1 MSFAEY
7 KAVFAKK
14 KSNDP
19 LNKMMPMEYG
29 SGRGSGGGFSRSG
42 GGGGD
47 WGTCLIS
54 TIFYLKPFHDFGVLF
69 YYFKTTYAFPLFGC
83 LTFRI
88 AMV

>member
-1 MSFAEY
+1 MKAAKIVFQVISCTFIGYTLSIPEY

-29 SGRGSGGGFSRSG
+29 SSRGSGGGFGRGG

-47 WGTCLIS
+47 WGICLI
-54 TIFYLKPFHDFGVLF
+54 
-69 YYFKTTYAFPLFGC
+69 KT
-83 LTFRI
+83 
-88 AMV
+88 